1 MAIDF
6 RILVKD
12 SVRNMTHPMHAIDA
26 QFATSQF
33 PSRFSIIT
41 SITEPTLSAIEA
53 QEEKVLATMIPTK
66 R

>member
-12 SVRNMTHPMHAIDA
+12 SVLNKTKPLHAIDA

-33 PSRFSIIT
+33 PARHSIIT
-41 SITEPTLSAIEA
+41 TITEPTLSSIDA